1 MVIDQNNMP
10 VASLIDTPN
19 ELEANNRVMKKIGM
33 TVTKGGYVG
42 SFHNFANPQL
52 INNLFTRLLNLDN
65 NFSKL
70 NVDFFQAVK
79 KVDWYNQYKFF
90 KGRRPLSINWKC
102 LYYGITDHYHIS
114 IFRK

>member
-1 MVIDQNNMP
+1 VIDQNNMP
-10 VASLIDTPN
+10 IVSLIDTPN
-19 ELEANNRVMKKIGM
+19 ELEANNRVMKYGKKIGM

-42 SFHNFANPQL
+42 SFHNLANPQV
-52 INNLFTRLLNLDN
+52 INNLFTRLLNLDK

-90 KGRRPLSINWKC
+90 KESRPLSINWKC
-102 LYYGITDHYHIS
+102 LYYRNHRSLPYLDI
-114 IFRK
+114 